1 MVGASDNLN
10 SLHEQEEGIRTKSLS
25 LIRADARLSDHWN
38 LVAEALNVIYAFAHD
53 HDHSSDNELTLQYL
67 GVRLFNAGAA
77 SIKLALSGYYQKAFD
92 QIRDIIETYFL
103 VDYLTTY
110 PDKIVDWKLADK
122 KKRISAFGPGIIRTA
137 LDKRDGHAGG
147 RKKIYD
153 LISELASHA
162 SYPGIALTATGSANM
177 VQVGPFFDEKKVDVW
192 LQEIA
197 MRLSH
202 AAVILVSN
210 PEGRDPQLLATRAHY
225 VDVANRWWSKYRGLE
240 SGPLS

>member
-1 MVGASDNLN
+1 M
-10 SLHEQEEGIRTKSLS
+10 
-25 LIRADARLSDHWN
+25 
-38 LVAEALNVIYAFAHD
+38 AEALNVTYAFTHD
-53 HDHSSDNELTLQYL
+53 HHHGSDNELTLQYL
-67 GVRLFNAGAA
+67 GVRLFNAGSA
-77 SIKLALSGYYQKAFD
+77 SIKLALSGYYQKSFD

-103 VDYLTTY
+103 VDYLSTY
-110 PDKIVDWKLADK
+110 PDKIVEWKLADK
-122 KKRISAFGPGIIRTA
+122 KKRITSFGPGIIRTA
-137 LDKRDGHAGG
+137 LDKRDGYTDGG

-177 VQVGPFFDEKKVDVW
+177 VQVGPFFDERKVGLW

-210 PEGRDPQLLATRAHY
+210 PEGGDPQLLISRAHY
-225 VDVANRWWSKYRGLE
+225 VDAANRWWSKYRGLAAI
-240 SGPLS
+240 